1 MTPDILPSTRT
12 LRRFGVGGVLLSL
25 SLLAATAQ
33 IPADAVRLVGF
44 DKPFTTV
51 EADWAG
57 KARVAD
63 AHAVLEGCGSK
74 GSATYEGPRDFFA
87 QGDAALALY
96 VKVGPR
102 NTATTLR
109 LRLRDEDQHE
119 CEWSFALP
127 KPGAGFEWAKAQNG
141 AFLLLPNQPDLRDYS
156 INDLRR
162 ISRITLLGIPEE
174 NRVLD
179 VQVAGIFALKPDA
192 ETLAARAPL
201 LQNAKKKAADMRN
214 RDSLS
219 ARYVANF
226 PELNVP
232 APAPIAGQPVL
243 RGYHIGNSLT
253 FKALSYPYA
262 AYKKPWSITAYEE
275 RVLAFMKQRGVHY
288 VPGWHVSW
296 GASLPSL
303 WSNRFNPAVANAG
316 VATKALSDY
325 TWDLLTLQLWGADTE
340 GDVSASKNF
349 IALAVAKNPAVQ
361 VFLVETWV
369 EKNDKLDF
377 PTQWNREWKADQKYG
392 IPPIHCG
399 AYSRTVFANLKK
411 ATADLRKPVKFIP
424 IGTVLYELDKRMR
437 AGTVPGFTRV
447 EELYQDKVHLNET
460 GNYVALETFYTV
472 MLGRNPK
479 GLPRTDLFPTVTDAF
494 GAIVQDA
501 IWQVVTSMPETGVV
515 TSNR

>member
-1 MTPDILPSTRT
+1 MPSDLLPSPRP
-12 LRRFGVGGVLLSL
+12 LCRFGMGGVLLGF
-25 SLLAATAQ
+25 SLLSAAAQ

-44 DKPFTTV
+44 EKPFTTA

-57 KARVAD
+57 RARVAD
-63 AHAVLEGCGSK
+63 AHAVLESCGSK
-74 GSATYEGPRDFFA
+74 GSATYEGPRDLFA
-87 QGDAALALY
+87 QGDATLALY
-96 VKVGPR
+96 VKVGPH
-102 NTATTLR
+102 NTATTLC
-109 LRLRDEDQHE
+109 LKLRDEDQHE
-119 CEWSFALP
+119 CEWSFPLP
-127 KPGAGFEWAKAQNG
+127 KPGAGFEWAKAKNG
-141 AFLLLPNQPDLRDYS
+141 ASLLLPNQPDPRDYS

-162 ISRITLLGIPEE
+162 ISRVTLLGIPED

-179 VQVAGIFALKPDA
+179 VQIAGIFALKPDA
-192 ETLAARAPL
+192 ETLAARETL
-201 LQNAKKKAADMRN
+201 RQNTKKRETEMRN
-214 RDSLS
+214 RDSLA

-226 PELNVP
+226 QELNVP

-262 AYKKPWSITAYEE
+262 TYKKPWSITAYEE
-275 RVLAFMKQRGVHY
+275 RVIAFMKQRGVHY

-303 WSNRFNPAVANAG
+303 WNNRFNPAVANAG
-316 VATKALSDY
+316 VAPNALSDY
-325 TWDLLTLQLWGADTE
+325 TWDLLTLQLWGSDTE
-340 GDVSASKNF
+340 GDVNASKKF
-349 IALAVAKNPAVQ
+349 IALAVTKNPAVQ

-369 EKNDKLDF
+369 EKNDQIDF
-377 PTQWNREWKADQKYG
+377 STQWNREWKADQKYG
-392 IPPIHCG
+392 TPPIHCA
-399 AYSRTVFANLKK
+399 AYSRMVFANLKK
-411 ATADLRKPVKFIP
+411 ATADLRKPVRFIP

-479 GLPRTDLFPTVTDAF
+479 GLPRTDLFPTVTDSLA
-494 GAIVQDA
+494 AIVQDV

-515 TSNR
+515 TSNQ

>member
-1 MTPDILPSTRT
+1 MSA
-12 LRRFGVGGVLLSL
+12 LRQLVLGLIA
-25 SLLAATAQ
+25 LLIVLVTATAQ
-33 IPADAVRLVGF
+33 IPDGATRLVGF
-44 DKPFTTV
+44 GTPFTAV
-51 EADWAG
+51 EADWSG
-57 KARVAD
+57 KARVENN
-63 AHAVLEGCGSK
+63 HAVLDGCGSK
-74 GSATYEGPRDFFA
+74 GSASYDVTRDWFA
-87 QGDAALALY
+87 HGDAALALC

-119 CEWSFALP
+119 CEWSFALS
-127 KPGAGFEWAKAQNG
+127 KPGPGFVWSKAKNG
-141 AFLLLPNQPDLRDYS
+141 ASLLLPNQPDLRDYS

-179 VQVAGIFALKPDA
+179 MQITGIFALKPDA
-192 ETLAARAPL
+192 ETLAARDTL
-201 LQNAKKKAADMRN
+201 RQDSQKREAAMRN
-214 RDSLS
+214 RDSLA

-226 PELNVP
+226 PELTVS
-232 APAPIAGQPVL
+232 APAPVAGLPVL

-262 AYKKPWSITAYEE
+262 AYQKPWSITAYEE
-275 RVLAFMKQRGVHY
+275 RVMAFMKQRGVHY

-303 WSNRFNPAVANAG
+303 WNNRFNPAVADAG
-316 VATKALSDY
+316 VAPKALSDY
-325 TWDLLTLQLWGADTE
+325 TWDLLTLQLWGSDTE
-340 GDVSASKNF
+340 GDVGAAKNF

-369 EKNDKLDF
+369 EKNDRLDF
-377 PTQWNREWKADQKYG
+377 PAQWNREWKADQKYG
-392 IPPIHCG
+392 IPPIHCA

-411 ATADLRKPVKFIP
+411 ATADLRKPVKLIP

-460 GNYVALETFYTV
+460 GNYVALETFYSV
-472 MLGRNPK
+472 MLARDPR

-494 GAIVQDA
+494 GAIVQDV
-501 IWQVVTSMPETGVV
+501 IWQVVASMPETGIVI
-515 TSNR
+515 SNR